1 MPHDAQNDKL
11 NIFVIDDSSLV
22 RTLLTQGLT
31 ATDPSL
37 VVVGSAINGED
48 ALAKLTTIHA
58 PHGEQPVDI
67 VITDMDMPV
76 MNGLEFIQRMMS
88 TQPLPIILLSSWAQ
102 NDKEITL
109 KALEAGAADFVPKP
123 SALNPQ
129 GFQETMTRLAIKVR
143 SVASTKGLQS
153 RSPKPSK
160 QPTAQPLAQTAPQ
173 QPPENK
179 ADITTQQPLN
189 YEKRISQIILGIG
202 EIGATGQSQSG
213 VKTFALGS
221 CVAINLFS
229 PANDIVGMAHVAL
242 PASHIAPDKAKVL
255 PGYFAD
261 TAVPALIDKMRQA
274 GYKQSSLL
282 LTAKIAGG
290 ASTAA
295 DSNNHFKIGERNIQ
309 AARSILEAMQI
320 RIVSEDVGGE
330 KSRTISIQQGSP
342 LVTISLGDRTTWN
355 I

>member
-1 MPHDAQNDKL
+1 MPHDNTQDKL

-48 ALAKLTTIHA
+48 ALAQLTTIHA

-88 TQPLPIILLSSWAQ
+88 IQPLPIILLSSWAQ

-143 SVASTKGLQS
+143 SVASTKGLQP
-153 RSPKPSK
+153 RLAKPSE
-160 QPTAQPLAQTAPQ
+160 QFVSQPLAGFQ
-173 QPPENK
+173 QQSSENK
-179 ADITTQQPLN
+179 LSTTTQQLN

-202 EIGATGQSQSG
+202 EIGATGQAQAG
-213 VKTFALGS
+213 IKTFALGS
-221 CVAINLFS
+221 CIAINLFS

-242 PASHIAPDKAKVL
+242 PAAHIAPDKAKVL

-330 KSRTISIQQGSP
+330 KSRTVSVQQGSP
-342 LVTISLGDRTTWN
+342 LVTISLGDRTTWS